1 MDNSNTSYSDTDREE
16 RIRERAYSLWIEQG
30 QPEGR
35 DLEHWMEAE
44 RNVGGEEAP
53 QPREMDDN
61 LSVLG
66 KEGPNE

>member
-1 MDNSNTSYSDTDREE
+1 MDNSNTRYSDTDREE

-53 QPREMDDN
+53 QPREMDEN

-66 KEGPNE
+66 KEGRNE